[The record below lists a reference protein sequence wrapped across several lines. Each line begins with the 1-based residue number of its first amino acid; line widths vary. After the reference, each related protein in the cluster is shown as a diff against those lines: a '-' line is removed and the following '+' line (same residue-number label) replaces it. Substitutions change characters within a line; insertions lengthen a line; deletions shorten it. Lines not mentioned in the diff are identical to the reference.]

1 MKQLL
6 LILLCLPMIGFG
18 QNVSIQTLSKKP
30 RVYLNSQY
38 DIAYQETKG
47 WEIDDGISQLTI
59 YRAYQP
65 DTGYTFSIN
74 AMKLPINDIDA
85 HNFYD
90 IMLKEFGG
98 IENFKAKMIEKSVN
112 ETYKKPLDYSI
123 EKSYLKNFPVLITNF
138 KYLHKDLG
146 NEYEV
151 RDITLQV
158 IRNSHLITFTLMV
171 SERFYKLDTYYFDD
185 IFSHIYFIY

>member
-1 MKQLL
+1 MKKLL

-47 WEIDDGISQLTI
+47 WEIDDGISKLTI

-65 DTGYTFSIN
+65 DTGFTFSIN

-185 IFSHIYFIY
+185 IFRHIYFIY